1 MMAKNHGVES
11 SGEGRG
17 KIVSDLSS
25 PFDSFPE
32 DCISKIVSFT
42 SPRDACVAATVSKAF
57 EYAAK
62 SDVVW
67 EKFLP
72 LEYASLVPSSRHFS
86 SKKELYFALC
96 DEPVLIDDGTKS
108 FWLEKASGKR
118 CIMLSAMNIS
128 IIWGDTPQYW
138 QWITIPEARFKSVA
152 KLRHVCWFE
161 IRGRVKTRVL
171 SPITRYS
178 AYLVFKKTDSCYG
191 FDDVAVEAGVGVVG
205 HEASTRTICFEMD
218 VDNERD
224 MSWIYPEEREDGW
237 MEVGLGEFFNG
248 EELMN
253 GEEIEMSVLETRD
266 LGWKRGL
273 IIQGIEIRPAK
284 IQ

>member
-1 MMAKNHGVES
+1 MAKNHGVES

-17 KIVSDLSS
+17 KIGSDSS

-42 SPRDACVAATVSKAF
+42 SPREACVAAAVSKAF
-57 EYAAK
+57 ESAAN

-72 LEYASLVPSSRHFS
+72 PEYESLVPRSRDLS
-86 SKKELYFALC
+86 SKKEVYFALC

-138 QWITIPEARFKSVA
+138 EWITIPEARFKRVA
-152 KLRHVCWFE
+152 ELLNVCWFE
-161 IRGRVKTRVL
+161 IRGRVNTRVL
-171 SPITRYS
+171 SPRTRYS
-178 AYLVFKKTDSCYG
+178 AYLVFKKADRCYG
-191 FDDVAVEAGVGVVG
+191 FDDVAIEAGVGVVG

-218 VDNERD
+218 DDDEEGE
-224 MSWIYPEEREDGW
+224 MGWIYPQEREDGW
-237 MEVGLGEFFNG
+237 MEVELGEFFTG
-248 EELMN
+248 DMMD
-253 GEEIEMSVLETRD
+253 GHEIEMSALETRE

-273 IIQGIEIRPAK
+273 IIQGIEIRPAN